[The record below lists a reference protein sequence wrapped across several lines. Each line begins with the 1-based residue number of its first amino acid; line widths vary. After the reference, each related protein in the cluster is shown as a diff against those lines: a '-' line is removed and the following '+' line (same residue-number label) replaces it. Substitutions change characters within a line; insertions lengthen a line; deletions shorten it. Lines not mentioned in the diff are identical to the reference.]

1 MSASEARKLAR
12 TALGMAPAGGIR
24 EELRADLEAAEAEF
38 ARRLKVSALQGAP
51 RDNPACPAPPPE
63 KPSVLSM
70 RGASRF
76 HRRARTSIRS

>member
-38 ARRLKVSALQGAP
+38 ARRLKV
-51 RDNPACPAPPPE
+51 RV
-63 KPSVLSM
+63 PS
-70 RGASRF
+70 
-76 HRRARTSIRS
+76 RARRGTALPAHLKNTACSPCAALLAFTGRRGL